1 MLRKA
6 WDKAVYQYQTLRQ
19 SMDVNSLYAIDQRL
33 KDAREGRQVYYV
45 TNTRFIG
52 MGTVHVIQLTPEQ
65 QKNMIEQGEK
75 ERADLVAG
83 MEQRRAQY
91 GLRM

>member
-19 SMDVNSLYAIDQRL
+19 AVDAQSLDAIDNRL
-33 KDAREGRQVYYV
+33 QDAREGRQIYYV
-45 TNTRFIG
+45 STTRFMW
-52 MGTVHVIQLTPEQ
+52 MGGVHVVELTPEQ

-75 ERADLVAG
+75 ERAQLVAE
-83 MEQRRAQY
+83 MEKRRARY